1 MAPQNSPSETQQNM
15 LDFIWQY
22 LRQHGMPPAYR
33 DIEKGIGASS
43 VSVVSYHVQRL
54 ETMGLLNRQ
63 KNVARSLRLTSD
75 AIRLL
80 GRISDAI
87 HESAYLLELRIV
99 GDIAAGVPVDPGNE
113 SYDPDDTIGVDVRL
127 LPKNWDELYA
137 VRVLGTSM
145 IDALVNDGDVVVL
158 YKTTEIRN
166 GDMVAVWLPLREE
179 MTLKHIYREG
189 DMARLQPANRDYK
202 ALTVPGN
209 QVDIQ
214 GKVILIQRLLRP
226 SKGRLVGA

>member
-1 MAPQNSPSETQQNM
+1 MASQNGPSETQQKM
-15 LDFIWQY
+15 LNFIWQY
-22 LRQHGMPPAYR
+22 LRENGMPPAYR

-43 VSVVSYHVQRL
+43 TSVVSYHVKRL
-54 ETMGLLNRQ
+54 ESMGLLNRQ
-63 KNVARSLRLTSD
+63 KYIARSLSLTSD

-80 GRISDAI
+80 GKISDAI

-113 SYDPDDTIGVDVRL
+113 SYDSDDTISVDVRL

-137 VRVLGTSM
+137 VRVQGMSM
-145 IDALVNDGDVVVL
+145 IDALVNDGDIVVL
-158 YKTTEIRN
+158 HKTTEIRN
-166 GDMVAVWLPLREE
+166 GDMVAVWLPLRGE

-189 DMARLQPANRDYK
+189 DMARLQPANRNYK
-202 ALTVPGN
+202 ALTLPGD

-214 GKVILIQRLLRP
+214 GKVILIQRLLHP
-226 SKGRLVGA
+226 PKGRLVGA